1 MKNVQNALLKLLGNS
16 QIDWTNFFNMKDVMG
31 DKYVENLKE
40 DIKGKYMWNGES
52 SITQVEQ
59 EWLNKINQAT
69 LAAQFYNM

>member
-1 MKNVQNALLKLLGNS
+1 
-16 QIDWTNFFNMKDVMG
+16 MKDVMG

-59 EWLNKINQAT
+59 EWLNKIN
-69 LAAQFYNM
+69 